1 MNRTAITGQFRHPQP
16 IKCYDEVRYRIVVQA
31 KGAHVSCLEQ
41 ENEEKSPI
49 NHQVSRGVHLL
60 LC

>member
-31 KGAHVSCLEQ
+31 KGARQEPYSCLEQ
-41 ENEEKSPI
+41 QIEEMSPI
-49 NHQVSRGVHLL
+49 PQ
-60 LC
+60 